1 MKGSGSKLGVEV
13 VKKLMAVG
21 DKQGTIKLTDL
32 AAEMGLSTEDAL
44 VFLREWFPEGGGVE
58 IYSSNNESLV
68 DIDASSLEYM
78 LPLSPSE
85 WIGLSQLVQ
94 NLGPTQL
101 QKIPALKSLY
111 RKMTEN
117 EAISK
122 VMGLLQELESWDQ
135 EINEKQQ
142 SFLSQLESAIE
153 SKSQIG
159 LVTTHHKNYQVF
171 PCKVI
176 HLEGRLSL
184 IAEDMND
191 HCLLVV
197 PMIEVMELTTI
208 QSTKSPRVTAFEVDE
223 FIVAIRSMSEKETRL
238 ILKIHDPQSVNLFP
252 NHHFLGKPCM
262 ITNPQGDLIWAAYV
276 EPCDDLFEWLISL
289 NGNVEIL
296 DPTKFKDDF
305 LMYCEEKLRKVA

>member
-1 MKGSGSKLGVEV
+1 
-13 VKKLMAVG
+13 
-21 DKQGTIKLTDL
+21 
-32 AAEMGLSTEDAL
+32 
-44 VFLREWFPEGGGVE
+44 
-58 IYSSNNESLV
+58 
-68 DIDASSLEYM
+68 
-78 LPLSPSE
+78 
-85 WIGLSQLVQ
+85 
-94 NLGPTQL
+94 
-101 QKIPALKSLY
+101 
-111 RKMTEN
+111 
-117 EAISK
+117 
-122 VMGLLQELESWDQ
+122 
-135 EINEKQQ
+135 
-142 SFLSQLESAIE
+142 
-153 SKSQIG
+153 
-159 LVTTHHKNYQVF
+159 VTTHHKNYQVL

-197 PMIEVMELTTI
+197 PMIELMELTTI